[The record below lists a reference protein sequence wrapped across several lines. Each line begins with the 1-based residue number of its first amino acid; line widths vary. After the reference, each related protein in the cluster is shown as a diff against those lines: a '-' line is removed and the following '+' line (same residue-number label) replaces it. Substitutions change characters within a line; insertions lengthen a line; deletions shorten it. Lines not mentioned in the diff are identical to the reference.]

1 MKEKYLRPAVV
12 NADTLEL
19 EGIFPLAAVTATKA
33 AALLAGLVVGRVATK
48 LVEARP
54 TFKLPSLQ
62 RGVEND
68 FCLA

>member
-1 MKEKYLRPAVV
+1 MKEKYSRPVV
-12 NADTLEL
+12 ASAGALEF

-33 AALLAGLVVGRVATK
+33 AALLAGLVAGRVATK

-68 FCLA
+68 FSMA